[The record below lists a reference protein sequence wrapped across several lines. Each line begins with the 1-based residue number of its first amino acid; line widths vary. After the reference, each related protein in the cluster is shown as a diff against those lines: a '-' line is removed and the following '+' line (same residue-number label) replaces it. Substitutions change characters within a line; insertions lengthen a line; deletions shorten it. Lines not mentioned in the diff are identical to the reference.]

1 MKGTC
6 AEDHV
11 DELDVLKEVED
22 DQQHDRADEGK
33 QDHMIPHEVV
43 HHWNKELMM

>member
-1 MKGTC
+1 MGGGCEGVKGTC

-22 DQQHDRADEGK
+22 D
-33 QDHMIPHEVV
+33 
-43 HHWNKELMM
+43 